1 MKQRRQRAGIKA
13 ANDNHPFWN
22 RAVARPARG
31 FSGMPFIQGR
41 QHPRYQ
47 DQLRQ
52 ADPLG
57 PPEPLRIGAR
67 PLLIAGFSA
76 LVLLALLGAFLLGLA
91 VVGLLAL
98 VVGAFE
104 LARGQ
109 LYRPARPPLGAL
121 DHPVVS

>member
-22 RAVARPARG
+22 RAAARPARG

-47 DQLRQ
+47 

-57 PPEPLRIGAR
+57 PPEPLRIGPR

-76 LVLLALLGAFLLGLA
+76 LVLLALLGAFLVGLA
-91 VVGLLAL
+91 IVGLLAL

-109 LYRPARPPLGAL
+109 LYRPARPSLGAL

>member
-1 MKQRRQRAGIKA
+1 MKQRRRRAGIRA

-22 RAVARPARG
+22 RAAARPARD
-31 FSGMPFIQGR
+31 FSGMPFIQRR
-41 QHPRYQ
+41 QHP
-47 DQLRQ
+47 RQ

-76 LVLLALLGAFLLGLA
+76 LVLLALLGAFLVGLA
-91 VVGLLAL
+91 IVGLLAL

-109 LYRPARPPLGAL
+109 LCRPARPPLGAL

>member
-13 ANDNHPFWN
+13 ANDNYPFWN
-22 RAVARPARG
+22 RAAARPARD
-31 FSGMPFIQGR
+31 FSGMPFIQR
-41 QHPRYQ
+41 RRRPRYP

-52 ADPLG
+52 AD

-76 LVLLALLGAFLLGLA
+76 LVLLALLGAFLVGLA
-91 VVGLLAL
+91 IVGLLAL

-109 LYRPARPPLGAL
+109 LCRPARPPLGAL